1 MFVCQWSRLSTQAQ
15 CRRLCHRTKSTQS
28 WRSRD
33 NADRVSASPWL
44 KASTISELYL
54 EVPQR
59 QSCISRKFSNFN
71 FQAIAR
77 NISRFLFSSYLLI
90 HFCIPQDSN
99 REHSGQEASTFP
111 TELSS
116 ILIRNCAPTWRRR
129 KKLSTREIP
138 RNVSRFMLTE
148 PR

>member
-1 MFVCQWSRLSTQAQ
+1 MIRQASILKNNLSVCFVFALRFYSITFAALHTVI
-15 CRRLCHRTKSTQS
+15 K
-28 WRSRD
+28 
-33 NADRVSASPWL
+33 V
-44 KASTISELYL
+44 STISELYL
-54 EVPQR
+54 EVPQG